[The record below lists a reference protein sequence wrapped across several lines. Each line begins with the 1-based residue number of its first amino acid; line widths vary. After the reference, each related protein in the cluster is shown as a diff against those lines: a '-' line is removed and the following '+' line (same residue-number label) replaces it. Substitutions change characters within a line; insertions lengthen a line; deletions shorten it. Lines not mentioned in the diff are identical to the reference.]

1 MTAMRIAVAQII
13 QESNFFVPCGTTIE
27 NFRTQ
32 YLRQGPAVI
41 DELGSARVEIA
52 GMIDV
57 LRQADCEVFPILST
71 HGFCGGPLSRACF
84 EELMEILL
92 APLRTV
98 SVPIDAV
105 CLALH
110 GAMSV
115 ADNPDAESEIV
126 ARLQAVLPPNTPIGI
141 SLDLH
146 AHVTPE
152 MLRPNVFYVGY
163 REYPH
168 IDMYETG
175 ERVASLMLDVLR
187 GRRKPVMALSKR
199 PMIISPVDGRTT
211 DGPLSEVVQA
221 ARDLEEGTVLHC
233 SIFPVQPWLDVADM
247 GFAALVCAD
256 GDLVA
261 AQGAADVLADMAFA
275 RRDALLPKL
284 TSLEDAISTG
294 LGASGLTV
302 VGDCGDAPS
311 GGAAGDNVSVLRA
324 LLKSGADRGE
334 RLTYVTLV
342 DAPAAALA
350 SAAGIG
356 ATLTLALGH
365 SVSVNDGK
373 PLTVTALVRTL
384 SDGEYMLSDKGMQG
398 TVVQMGLS
406 AVLSI
411 GSVRVAVRS
420 IGGFEWEP
428 GLFTSVGLDLGRAA
442 LMFVKSPTG
451 FRAAYTSITDR
462 ILIADTPGPTAAN
475 MLRVPF
481 TNVGRPIHPLD
492 SV

>member
-1 MTAMRIAVAQII
+1 
-13 QESNFFVPCGTTIE
+13 
-27 NFRTQ
+27 
-32 YLRQGPAVI
+32 
-41 DELGSARVEIA
+41 
-52 GMIDV
+52 
-57 LRQADCEVFPILST
+57 
-71 HGFCGGPLSRACF
+71 
-84 EELMEILL
+84 
-92 APLRTV
+92 
-98 SVPIDAV
+98 
-105 CLALH
+105 
-110 GAMSV
+110 
-115 ADNPDAESEIV
+115 
-126 ARLQAVLPPNTPIGI
+126 
-141 SLDLH
+141 
-146 AHVTPE
+146 
-152 MLRPNVFYVGY
+152 
-163 REYPH
+163 
-168 IDMYETG
+168 
-175 ERVASLMLDVLR
+175 
-187 GRRKPVMALSKR
+187 
-199 PMIISPVDGRTT
+199 
-211 DGPLSEVVQA
+211 
-221 ARDLEEGTVLHC
+221 
-233 SIFPVQPWLDVADM
+233 
-247 GFAALVCAD
+247 
-256 GDLVA
+256 
-261 AQGAADVLADMAFA
+261 
-275 RRDALLPKL
+275 LLPKL

-384 SDGEYMLSDKGMQG
+384 NDGEYMLSDKGMQG

-492 SV
+492 SI